1 MSFVRLLP
9 LLLLVPALALADS
22 DKNFKIQA
30 SQFTAGN
37 IIEPIS
43 EMALTVE
50 GKVVVSQK
58 PTFPLKDNKLYLR
71 HKMGPKEYQWVSG
84 TVHPQYFK
92 KLHTYSLADNH
103 LTVKEVVR
111 LRFYGSQN
119 AKAFQDE
126 TDIYFDKFYIYSPR
140 IPKMF
145 FIKNGRWQL
154 LKETDA
160 PGVVQVKAD
169 SYRDLSINAPKFSTK
184 GGKNLFAP
192 LSPATY
198 SVNFSAPG
206 YLPVV
211 EAAVVKSGDVTV
223 MTPNMPRLDP
233 VPVNKVFTTVTEGEA
248 GMTDS
253 LEETEALYDKFSAEV
268 QKNVSLVN
276 LDDFE
281 QIYPPMKDAASL
293 GVVPSDPGY
302 KDYADR
308 YKSKKLEAKTM
319 WRNSKMAGVSE
330 VNDALQ
336 KQLSKQQQPSKD
348 LELVPTGVEPVYGLK
363 DADSKQV
370 TEVKITF
377 GKSKERVD
385 VAWTGVVIGV
395 QTDTLYNW
403 LKENNGKVK
412 FTAKLANN
420 KPVWIYDGKDVPTRH
435 HYRYIKMSFTVA
447 GSAHAGQGEFILPKY
462 LMDEPEV
469 KAWLDSIAENPIQEE
484 KQIKKDTVIMAKDAI
499 MPEFIPSMNV
509 PRVMRDRVHGNV
521 ALIDSGTFRYKG
533 RVVSLSP
540 YAIMT
545 TEFTQKMFENTMN
558 KLDSAKRIVDRSVY
572 KHPSKPVHNIN
583 WNDARFVCQTLG
595 GDLPTEA
602 QWEFAAR
609 ADNNEGAIW
618 NLDDAQDPG
627 VYAVYRLNSAVA
639 PKGSPEYGPQVVSS
653 KKSNAW
659 GIFDMSGNVAEW
671 TRDKYFMF
679 SVWVESSNPTGAMMG
694 SSYVYKGGSWKDKE
708 ADLNVTERD
717 DEDPRYWSESIGF
730 RCAYPIDIIKE

>member
-9 LLLLVPALALADS
+9 LLLLIPALALADS
-22 DKNFKIQA
+22 DKNFKIQS

-37 IIEPIS
+37 IIEPIAD
-43 EMALTVE
+43 MAITVD

-58 PTFPLKDNKLYLR
+58 PSFPLKDNRMYLR

-84 TVHPQYFK
+84 VVHPQNFK
-92 KLHTYSLADNH
+92 KLHTYSLAENH
-103 LTVKEVVR
+103 LTLKEVVK
-111 LRFYGSQN
+111 LRFYGTQN

-126 TDIYFDKFYIYSPR
+126 TDIYFDKSYIYSPR

-154 LKETDA
+154 LKETEN
-160 PGVVQVKAD
+160 PGVIQVKGDA
-169 SYRDLSINAPKFSTK
+169 YRDLSVASLKFSTK
-184 GGKNLFAP
+184 GGKNLYAP
-192 LSPATY
+192 LNPATY
-198 SVNFSAPG
+198 SVNFTAPG

-211 EAAVVKSGDVTV
+211 EPAVVKAGEVTV
-223 MTPNMPRLDP
+223 MTPNLPRLDP

-248 GMTDS
+248 EMTDS
-253 LEETEALYDKFSAEV
+253 LEDTEVLFDKFTADI
-268 QKNVSLVN
+268 QKNVALVN

-281 QIYPPMKDAASL
+281 KVYPPMKDASAIGTL
-293 GVVPSDPGY
+293 PSDAGY
-302 KDYADR
+302 KDYVER
-308 YKSKKLEAKTM
+308 YNGKKAEAKIL

-330 VNDALQ
+330 VNEAFQ
-336 KQLSKQQQPSKD
+336 KQFAKQQSPSKD
-348 LELVPTGVEPVYGLK
+348 LELVPTAVEPVQGLK
-363 DADSKQV
+363 NADSKQV
-370 TEVKITF
+370 TEVKMTF
-377 GKSKERVD
+377 GKNKERVD
-385 VAWTGVVIGV
+385 FAWTGVVLGV
-395 QTDTLYNW
+395 PADSVYAW
-403 LKENNGKVK
+403 LKDNNGKIK
-412 FTAKLANN
+412 ITAKLANN
-420 KPVWIYDGKDVPTRH
+420 KPVWIYAGSDVPTRH
-435 HYRYIKMSFTVA
+435 HYRYVKMDFTVD
-447 GSAHAGQGEFILPKY
+447 GTVHAGQGDFVLPEYIKN
-462 LMDEPEV
+462 EPEV
-469 KAWLDSIAENPIQEE
+469 KAWLDSIAENPIQEQSAE
-484 KQIKKDTVIMAKDAI
+484 KKEVVKAKDA
-499 MPEFIPSMNV
+499 EIPDVIPAMNV
-509 PRVMRDRVHGNV
+509 PRVMRDRIHGNV

-545 TEFTQKMFENTMN
+545 TEFTQKMFDNTMN
-558 KLDSAKRIVDRSVY
+558 KLDSAKRVVNKPTY
-572 KHPSKPVHNIN
+572 KHPQKPVHNIT

-627 VYAVYRLNSAVA
+627 VYAVYRDNSFDT
-639 PKGSPEYGPQVVSS
+639 PKGGPEYGPQVVSS

-679 SVWVESSNPTGAMMG
+679 SIWVEPSNPTGAMMG
-694 SSYVYKGGSWKDKE
+694 STYVYKGGSWKDKE
-708 ADLNVTERD
+708 KKLNVTDSD

-730 RCAYPIDIIKE
+730 RCVYPINIIKE